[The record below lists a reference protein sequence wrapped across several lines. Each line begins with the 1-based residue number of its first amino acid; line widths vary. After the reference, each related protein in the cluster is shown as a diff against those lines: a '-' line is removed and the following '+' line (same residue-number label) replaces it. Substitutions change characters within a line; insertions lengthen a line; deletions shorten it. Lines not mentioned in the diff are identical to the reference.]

1 MDDEDLRRQ
10 GNALA
15 ARRDWAG
22 AAACFQTLAARRP
35 DEAAA
40 WIALAKA
47 RDLAGRPRA
56 ARAAARAAYSAFI
69 ASPASWTHSLAL
81 ARLLRNAHEL
91 PLLRGLAAQLPARA
105 VDASVPE
112 LVELADLL
120 AREDAHEDAL
130 PWLDRALAR
139 DPSHAPAWYLRGTTR
154 LFQGR
159 MAAARA
165 DLERAV
171 AIAPH
176 FAHAHWRLSEL
187 RAGDRA
193 GAPARVAR
201 LQAERVRVAPGSE
214 HDMHFSYALHAELH
228 DLGDHTAA
236 WEALVRGAR
245 AKRATLRYDP
255 DTDRRLFEAIRRTCG
270 AALLSGAGHDDASAP
285 VPVFIV
291 GLFRSGTTVL
301 ERLLAGHP
309 DVADGG
315 ESLGFTASLR
325 VAVDHRAPA
334 GLDEET
340 LRRCIDIDW
349 PALGADFMAGSAW
362 RARGRRVWTEKL
374 PTNFLALGLIARALP
389 RARFIH
395 MWRPP
400 MDVCFSNLRQL
411 YGGIAPYSYDQAELA
426 AYHRGYRGL
435 MAHWRAHLG
444 DRLLDVAHAD
454 LVRDPETTARRV
466 LAHCGLDYD
475 PRVLAIGERGGSVST
490 ASAAQVREGLRAPR
504 APDWEPYREQLAPL
518 AAALAAA
525 EGERG

>member
-1 MDDEDLRRQ
+1 MDDHDLRRQ

-22 AAACFQTLAARRP
+22 AAECFQALAERQP
-35 DEAAA
+35 GDAAA

-47 RDLAGRPRA
+47 HDLGDHPRA
-56 ARAAARAAYSAFI
+56 ARAAMRAAA
-69 ASPASWTHSLAL
+69 AAGPVTWAHGLAL
-81 ARLLRNAHEL
+81 ARLLRSAHEL
-91 PLLRGLAAQLPARA
+91 PALRTLAADLQAA
-105 VDASVPE
+105 AADAPVPE
-112 LVELADLL
+112 LVEMADLL

-130 PWLDRALAR
+130 AWLDPALAR
-139 DPSHAPAWYLRGTTR
+139 DPAHAPAWYLRGTTR

-159 MAAARA
+159 MHEARA

-193 GAPARVAR
+193 GAAARVAR
-201 LQAERVRVAPGSE
+201 LRTERERVAPGSE
-214 HDMHFSYALHAELH
+214 HDIHFSYALHAELH
-228 DLGDHTAA
+228 DLGDYAAA
-236 WEALVRGAR
+236 WEALARGAR
-245 AKRATLRYDP
+245 GKRATLRYDP
-255 DTDRRLFEAIRRTCG
+255 GTDRRMFDAIRSTCG
-270 AALLSGAGHDDASAP
+270 AAFLSGPGHDDPTAP

-291 GLFRSGTTVL
+291 GMFRSGTTVL

-315 ESLGFTASLR
+315 ESLGFTATLR
-325 VAVDHRAPA
+325 AAVDHRAPS

-340 LRRCIDIDW
+340 LRRCADVDW
-349 PALGADFMAGSAW
+349 PELGADFMAGSAW
-362 RARGRRVWTEKL
+362 RAQGRRLWTEKL

-444 DRLLDVAHAD
+444 ERLLDVAHAD

-490 ASAAQVREGLRAPR
+490 ASAAQVREGLRSPR

-518 AAALAAA
+518 AAALAKG
-525 EGERG
+525 EGG